1 MATRYRLPDEPRP
14 GALANVVVHPMW
26 PLLAVMFAGPWLSW
40 PWFVLN
46 AWALGSPT
54 RVRETLYALGGFLGS
69 AALLGAI
76 VVAVVTIDRG
86 EDIVPYLMIG
96 VTVWKLA
103 VSYVLSELQ
112 GRGFELYTWYG
123 GVARNGFFVA
133 VLGGMLL
140 RPTIAGLVGAGLLQ
154 GVLL

>member
-14 GALANVVVHPMW
+14 GALANLVVHPMW
-26 PLLAVMFAGPWLSW
+26 PLLAVMFAGPWLAW

-54 RVRETLYALGGFLGS
+54 RVRETLYAVGGFLGS
-69 AALLGAI
+69 AALVAGV
-76 VVAVVTIDRG
+76 VVAAVTIDRG
-86 EDIVPYLMIG
+86 DGVVPYLMIG
-96 VTVWKLA
+96 VTVWKLG
-103 VSYVLSELQ
+103 VSYALSELQ
-112 GRGFELYTWYG
+112 GRGFEIYTWYG

-140 RPTIAGLVGAGLLQ
+140 RPEIAARLDNGLLLA
-154 GVLL
+154 VLL